1 MPAKVEAGIP
11 NITGAITS
19 GGGNSNLRPLS
30 GTGAFYGSGGGSGYG
45 QNGPWSSGSYNS
57 AYPQFDAR
65 RCSAVFGNSDTVQP
79 PAICLIPQIK
89 Y

>member
-1 MPAKVEAGIP
+1 MIAPGLP

-19 GGGNSNLRPLS
+19 GGGSSNLRPLS

-45 QNGPWSSGSYNS
+45 QNGPWSSGSYTS
-57 AYPQFDAR
+57 AYPRFDASR
-65 RCSAVFGNSDTVQP
+65 SNNVYGNSTTVQP
-79 PAICLIPQIK
+79 PALALIPQIK